1 MIQVL
6 PMVPLLLLEPNWMA
20 KTLILPL
27 GLHFMKD
34 LILLIPIFLYL
45 KEIMANTLA
54 ILVKHSLLN
63 QLDIKD

>member
-27 GLHFMKD
+27 ALHFMKD